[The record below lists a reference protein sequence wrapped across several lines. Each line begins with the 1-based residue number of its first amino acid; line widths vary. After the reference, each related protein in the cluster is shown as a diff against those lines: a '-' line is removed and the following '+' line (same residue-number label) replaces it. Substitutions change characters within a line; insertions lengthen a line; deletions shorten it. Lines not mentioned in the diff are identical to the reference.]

1 MGYSNNYGTIA
12 STLHKRQKRE
22 VLQQAAPEESLYS
35 SQSNSGEGEED
46 QSSDFK
52 IEREDKL
59 TNKERVLQSQVP
71 NIGVQDGNGTN
82 AAHKMTF

>member
-46 QSSDFK
+46 
-52 IEREDKL
+52 
-59 TNKERVLQSQVP
+59 
-71 NIGVQDGNGTN
+71 
-82 AAHKMTF
+82 